1 MQSLIPV
8 LSWGI
13 PAVATVFV
21 AVSCYR
27 IKKPRLAGAELTAT
41 ARVVSVHST
50 GTMIDDRDVCKI
62 ILSVEIPGRDRYEA
76 TVRQAV
82 HPISM
87 AAIQPGSI
95 VGVRVDSSRPRQVRI
110 EPGGPVRRTAITGP
124 PSVAALA
131 AAYNEHKQRHGG
143 ASGRWASAVHLLTSG
158 QRIPGVLR
166 SFAATGNTLRGLGRE
181 ATAMPELLDAP
192 QYVIEMEFR
201 FPNLAPIV
209 GRSVQSI
216 PDEHVPYLAAGLE
229 LPCAVDPSD
238 PAHRF
243 VVDWERAVH

>member
-1 MQSLIPV
+1 MELLIPV

-13 PAVATVFV
+13 PALVTVLV

-27 IKKPRLAGAELTAT
+27 IRKPRFAGGALTGT
-41 ARVVSVHST
+41 ARILSVHST
-50 GTMIDDRDVCKI
+50 GTTINDRYVCKI
-62 ILSVEIPGRDRYEA
+62 TLSVEIPGRERYEA
-76 TVRQAV
+76 TVRQAI
-82 HPISM
+82 PRISM
-87 AAIQPGSI
+87 AVIQPGLI
-95 VGVRVDSSRPRQVRI
+95 VGVRVDSTRPQQVRI
-110 EPGGPVRRTAITGP
+110 EFGGTVRRTAITGP

-143 ASGRWASAVHLLTSG
+143 ASGRWASAVQLLASG

-166 SFAATGNTLRGLGRE
+166 SFAATGNTLRGLGRD

-192 QYVIEMEFR
+192 QFVIEMELR
-201 FPNLAPIV
+201 LPHLAPIV